1 MLNSYNKP
9 FGVWYSD
16 SDPLRFNLIFLRIL
30 LCSILSSFLVQC
42 YSFQSTF
49 INDLLTF
56 RHSHSS
62 RPKFTSMIAVVEFR
76 TKKATRSWY
85 MLTQKVAI
93 FWLSKSKIF
102 SLKNIKLWEELLL
115 QMLFNYFHF
124 LKSEPNF
131 RRAPINPNRFWW
143 KNNWCIIYQWAYAYS
158 L

>member
-1 MLNSYNKP
+1 MSIFTTPYSVGRYAFSFIWL
-9 FGVWYSD
+9 FRVWD
-16 SDPLRFNLIFLRIL
+16 SDPLRLDSFKDFTLFNFEF
-30 LCSILSSFLVQC
+30 FLVQC
-42 YSFQSTF
+42 YSFQSAF

-102 SLKNIKLWEELLL
+102 SLKNIKLWEEFLL

-124 LKSEPNF
+124 LKSDPILGELQSIQINF
-131 RRAPINPNRFWW
+131 DG
-143 KNNWCIIYQWAYAYS
+143 KIIGV
-158 L
+158 